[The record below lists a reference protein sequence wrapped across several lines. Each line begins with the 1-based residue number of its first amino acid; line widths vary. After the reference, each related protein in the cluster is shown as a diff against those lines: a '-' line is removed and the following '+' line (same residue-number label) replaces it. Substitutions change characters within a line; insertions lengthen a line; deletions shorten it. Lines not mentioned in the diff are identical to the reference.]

1 MRNQE
6 GYLVVCNS
14 AMNKLFVV
22 KVSLKRDFE
31 FQIKYRKTKAIFEI
45 EDSGEAVAPKVLPN
59 IFEPFFTTK
68 PLRIGTGLGLS
79 VSDNI
84 IKNHDGS
91 IEYKSKGSGKGTLFR
106 VILPLKDSSV

>member
-1 MRNQE
+1 MDSTDNVLILRNQE

-31 FQIKYRKTKAIFEI
+31 FQIKCHKTKAIFEI
-45 EDSGEAVAPKVLPN
+45 EGSGEAVAPKVLPN

-68 PLRIGTGLGLS
+68 PL
-79 VSDNI
+79 
-84 IKNHDGS
+84 
-91 IEYKSKGSGKGTLFR
+91 
-106 VILPLKDSSV
+106 

>member
-1 MRNQE
+1 
-6 GYLVVCNS
+6 
-14 AMNKLFVV
+14 MNLLFVV
-22 KVSLKRDFE
+22 KVSSKMVFE
-31 FQIKYRKTKAIFEI
+31 FQIKCHETKAIFEI
-45 EDSGEAVAPKVLPN
+45 EDGEKAVAPKVLPN

-68 PLRIGTGLGLS
+68 TLGIRTVLSLS

>member
-1 MRNQE
+1 
-6 GYLVVCNS
+6 
-14 AMNKLFVV
+14 MNKIFVV
-22 KVSLKRDFE
+22 TVSSKREFE
-31 FQIKYRKTKAIFEI
+31 FWTKCCKTKAIFEI

-59 IFEPFFTTK
+59 IFEPFITTK
-68 PLRIGTGLGLS
+68 PHEIRTGLGLS

-91 IEYKSKGSGKGTLFR
+91 IECTSKGSGKGTLFR